1 MNNCC
6 RGPEKSHYKEE
17 KVDRNVKQ
25 KYPIVKFEECLKI
38 VSSYVNK
45 TVDKPKELNQK
56 KISAFSY
63 YYDRATENSL
73 IGKCI
78 VVKSTRETSELN
90 FKVLFLNTYCKF
102 THLVCRIIYSR
113 IKFIIWINEAHNH

>member
-38 VSSYVNK
+38 ISSYVNK
-45 TVDKPKELNQK
+45 AVDKPKELNKK

-78 VVKSTRETSELN
+78 AVKSTRETSELH
-90 FKVLFLNTYCKF
+90 FKVFFLNTLCEF

-113 IKFIIWINEAHNH
+113 IKFII